1 MPQHPMSAP
10 DSSPDSHSATG
21 GLKAHP
27 DDASFETDFADLAA
41 RFAAQSGGGLS
52 AELSADLALEIV
64 LNEIVD
70 QACVATG
77 ATGAAIVLQRD
88 GEMVCRASSGS
99 TAPDLGSRLDTSSG
113 LSGECVRTRH
123 IQRCN
128 DVTEDPRADVEAS
141 KRLGI
146 RSVVVMPLLRGEEL
160 VGVFELFSSLANAFE
175 EREEGN
181 LEILAG
187 RAMSNLERASERLEA
202 HPAALPVA
210 DAFSDIPVD
219 LSEESPRRSFDF
231 VTAVLGVAVLVCAL
245 LLGVLLGRHLGV
257 RSANAHKR
265 SPAPVVAVATP
276 AGSTP
281 TSQEAAGN
289 HPMQRSTPSSSV
301 HVATTASVPP
311 GGLLVSENG
320 KEVFRMPPAQIPSE
334 PAIEEQGSRVER
346 ASSVEPEKIVEL
358 SPTAAESS
366 LLRRVEPE
374 YPAAARDQQVQG
386 AVVLDVHIG
395 ANGAVQDVE
404 VLSGAPL
411 LAQASIEAVKQWR
424 FKSREVNG
432 RPAEMETKVTL
443 NFRLPQAN

>member
-1 MPQHPMSAP
+1 MSAP
-10 DSSPDSHSATG
+10 DPSPDSPSATG
-21 GLKAHP
+21 ALKAHP

-52 AELSADLALEIV
+52 PELSADLALEIV
-64 LNEIVD
+64 LNEIVE

-113 LSGECVRTRH
+113 LSGECVRTRQ

-128 DVTEDPRADVEAS
+128 DVTEDPHADLEAS

-160 VGVFELFSSLANAFE
+160 VGVFELFSSRANAFD

-181 LEILAG
+181 LEVLAG

-202 HPAALPVA
+202 HSPTLPVPE
-210 DAFSDIPVD
+210 AFSDIPLD
-219 LSEESPRRSFDF
+219 LSEETPRRSFDF
-231 VTAVLGVAVLVCAL
+231 VTAVLGVAVLVCLL
-245 LLGVLLGRHLGV
+245 LLGVLFGRHLGV
-257 RSANAHKR
+257 HAAKAHKR

-276 AGSTP
+276 VGSNP
-281 TSQEAAGN
+281 SSQEAAGS
-289 HPMQRSTPSSSV
+289 HHQSTPSSSV
-301 HVATTASVPP
+301 HGATAASVPP
-311 GGLLVSENG
+311 GGLLISENG

-334 PAIEEQGSRVER
+334 PAIEEQGGSVER
-346 ASSVEPEKIVEL
+346 ASSVDPEKIVEL

-366 LLRRVEPE
+366 LLRRVEPQ
-374 YPAAARDQQVQG
+374 YPAAARDGKVQG

-395 ANGAVQDVE
+395 ANGAVQEVE
-404 VLSGAPL
+404 VVSGAPL
-411 LAQASIEAVKQWR
+411 LTQASTEAVKQWR
-424 FKSREVNG
+424 FKPRAVNG
-432 RPAEMETKVTL
+432 RLAEMETKVTL